1 MIPKRI
7 FMVWLGNAV
16 PAYAQ
21 AAADMFRRAY
31 ADYDIEFIRYKVAD
45 LRRIR
50 AGRTGSDIDS
60 VLGDAMHEVFDLREN
75 GKYSVYIKNQLM
87 IYGKKM
93 KNIMLLSDI
102 FRLGL
107 LNAFGGIYIDVDSVP
122 AKRFDDALMSS
133 ERFCVCRESGGKTF
147 SDNYFMGQSQG
158 FDTWT
163 NPMDASLA
171 KQVFDSTKRDA
182 MF

>member
-1 MIPKRI
+1 
-7 FMVWLGNAV
+7 
-16 PAYAQ
+16 
-21 AAADMFRRAY
+21 
-31 ADYDIEFIRYKVAD
+31 
-45 LRRIR
+45 
-50 AGRTGSDIDS
+50 
-60 VLGDAMHEVFDLREN
+60 
-75 GKYSVYIKNQLM
+75 M

-122 AKRFDDALMSS
+122 ARHFDDALMYN

-147 SDNYFMGQSQG
+147 PDNYFMGQSQG
-158 FDTWT
+158 FDTWV

-171 KQVFDSTKRDA
+171 KQVFDPTKRDA

>member
-16 PAYAQ
+16 PAYVQ
-21 AAADMFRRAY
+21 AAADMFRHAY
-31 ADYDIEFIRYKVAD
+31 ADYGIEFIRYKVAD

-50 AGRTGSDIDS
+50 TGCTGSDIDS

-147 SDNYFMGQSQG
+147 PDNYFMGQS
-158 FDTWT
+158 
-163 NPMDASLA
+163 
-171 KQVFDSTKRDA
+171 
-182 MF
+182 